1 MDNNLYILLDSTHVD
16 YDSVITNISGVVNT
30 SFSPRHT
37 ISGTA
42 EAIIQIKEAYIA
54 ATTTLVGDLAPFT
67 VGSGN
72 VTWAQTQ
79 VSGTDW
85 DPEEA

>member
-37 ISGTA
+37 VSGTA
-42 EAIIQIKEAYIA
+42 EAIIQIKESYIGV
-54 ATTTLVGDLAPFT
+54 TTDLVNDLVPFT
-67 VGSGN
+67 IGSGDA
-72 VTWAQTQ
+72 TWAQAQT
-79 VSGTDW
+79 SGTDW
-85 DPEEA
+85 HPTEA

>member
-37 ISGTA
+37 VSGTE
-42 EAIIQIKEAYIA
+42 EAIIQIKEAYIPT
-54 ATTTLVGDLAPFT
+54 TTTLVGDLAPFT